1 MNVRTYA
8 DTNRGRI
15 TYSADIEL
23 NGRELPGSIY
33 LPEYISEQLEELG
46 LTFTTR
52 SRSSTTRMTQ
62 GLPMPWRTT

>member
-23 NGRELPGSIY
+23 NGRKVPGSIY
-33 LPEYISEQLEELG
+33 LPEYISEQLKGLG
-46 LTFTTR
+46 PTFTAR
-52 SRSSTTRMTQ
+52 SRPSTT
-62 GLPMPWRTT
+62 